1 MKYRLLSLEEL
12 AGLEPD
18 FIRFLS
24 SQSIPG
30 SDWEKIKIQQAQRRD
45 ELLSLFSDLVLERAL
60 NNIEYIE
67 FRSPNDIKTFFYDK
81 ETAYLQGIT
90 IENEAIDFTKSI
102 DIQAVL
108 KNKKNKI
115 HTYSLSKPYLKER
128 NVELFTLLQQGA
140 LVSDG
145 VLYKVLKNLS

>member
-12 AGLEPD
+12 AALEPD
-18 FIRFLS
+18 FIRFLA

-30 SDWEKIKIQQAQRRD
+30 SDWEKIKTQQARRRD
-45 ELLSLFSDLVLERAL
+45 ELLALFSDMVLERAL

-81 ETAYLQGIT
+81 EMAYLQGIT
-90 IENEAIDFTKSI
+90 IENEALDFTKSI

-115 HTYSLSKPYLKER
+115 HTYRLSKPYLQER
-128 NVELFTLLQQGA
+128 NVELFALLQQGA

-145 VLYKVLKNLS
+145 ALYKVLKEVG

>member
-12 AGLEPD
+12 AALEPD
-18 FIRFLS
+18 FIRFLA

-30 SDWEKIKIQQAQRRD
+30 ADWEKIKTQQPQRRD
-45 ELLSLFSDLVLERAL
+45 ELLALFSDLVLDRAL

-67 FRSPNDIKTFFYDK
+67 FRTPNDLKTFFYDK
-81 ETAYLQGIT
+81 TMAYLQGIT

-115 HTYSLSKPYLKER
+115 QTYHLSKPYLKER
-128 NVELFTLLQQGA
+128 NVELFALLQQGA

-145 VLYKVLKNLS
+145 ALYRVLKGE